1 MAITFFF
8 ILIFGVLGGLL
19 VCFED
24 GVTMEAVV
32 VFGVSMGLATVA
44 VGVFVFSNK
53 EALNAL
59 TEEQTEEN
67 VRIFS
72 SILKRR
78 KKGEKL

>member
-1 MAITFFF
+1 MAIRLFF
-8 ILIFGVLGGLL
+8 ILTFGLLAAFL

-24 GVTMEAVV
+24 GVSMETLV
-32 VFGVSMGLATVA
+32 VFGVAMGLGTLA
-44 VGVFVFSNK
+44 VGIFIFSNK

-72 SILKRR
+72 RLLKRG
-78 KKGEKL
+78 KKGEEL

>member
-1 MAITFFF
+1 MAIKFFF
-8 ILIFGVLGGLL
+8 ILAVGALAIWLK
-19 VCFED
+19 CFED
-24 GVTMEAVV
+24 GVSMEAVV

-72 SILKRR
+72 KILKRS
-78 KKGEKL
+78 KKGEEL